1 MKTREIYHSLRRSYR
16 IAKRDLLIAPNA
28 FAVCVEVN
36 RTLRKLTNS
45 WDVGLRMPCN
55 ANYRNISDEW
65 QTNGNR
71 RTLYVSRTL
80 TNWLKAEA
88 AQ

>member
-16 IAKRDLLIAPNA
+16 IAKRDLLAAPNA

-36 RTLRKLTNS
+36 STLRKLTNS
-45 WDVGLRMPCN
+45 WDVGLEMPCN
-55 ANYRNISDEW
+55 ANYKNISEQW
-65 QTNGNR
+65 ETNGER

-80 TNWLKAEA
+80 TNWLKA
-88 AQ
+88 